1 MLTEIYSFA
10 CFFSDQKA
18 KRSRDRG
25 DSIGYKVYQNETI
38 TDAIASRIASSRWT
52 SETKFRFEEA
62 RELQKSEG
70 ERV

>member
-1 MLTEIYSFA
+1 MYSFLIK
-10 CFFSDQKA
+10 KA
-18 KRSRDRG
+18 KKGTVRG